1 MSSLKRTTQA
11 PSTPLIG
18 NLRPPSGYLTA
29 PAAQGARTAS
39 GKLSKRP
46 PPDCRAQLRE
56 IMEILRSISLVDQ
69 SQPSPARN
77 GDALPTQMKKCLIAM
92 EGLQSTLLVDLHR
105 QQQLERDAL
114 ATQEELARTHTEL
127 LSARRLAE
135 KARRDSL
142 NDNLTELPNRTY
154 FLSRLEKALTRAE
167 PEDPAAALSVMFID
181 LDGFKPVNDR
191 HGHLVGDAL
200 LKIIGTRLARA
211 VRVEDTM
218 SRMGGDEFACLVPAS
233 GRDEMAQLAS
243 KLHTTVSHPVTIG
256 DLTLS
261 VKPSIGIAS
270 CPDSGTTVVSLLRA
284 ADTAMYRAKR
294 QRLGFA
300 FDEPGAPPVAG

>member
-1 MSSLKRTTQA
+1 MSRLKRTTQA

-18 NLRPPSGYLTA
+18 HLRPPSGYQTA

-39 GKLSKRP
+39 GKLSKLP

-135 KARRDSL
+135 KALRDSL

-154 FLSRLEKALTRAE
+154 FLSRLEKALPRAE

-191 HGHLVGDAL
+191 YGHLVGDAL